1 VLRLHVVKVTREV
14 IERAAHLADPFI
26 RPYELQHEQNHDV
39 Q

>member
-14 IERAAHLADPFI
+14 IERAVHIVDPFM
-26 RPYELQHEQNHDV
+26 RPCELQHEQNHDV